1 MSRRSKQRPAAQSS
15 PAPKRSARVWLF
27 RLLAVAL
34 VPAVFLGLLE
44 AGLRLVGY
52 GISTSFLRSERL
64 HDRDVFVPNLRV
76 AERFFGKE
84 LARQPRSFLV
94 DQEKPAGTIR
104 IVVFG
109 ESAAFGDPD
118 PDFGLSRT
126 MRVLLEGRFAGRRF
140 EVVNA
145 AMTGINSH
153 AILPIARDCLR
164 LNADAWVVY
173 MGNNEV
179 VGPYGA
185 GTVFGP
191 QVPAM
196 PLIRASLALKSTRT
210 GQLLDELKSRLN
222 PPPAQRSEWGGMT
235 MFTENRVA
243 EDDPRMSDVY
253 ANFERNLRDIL
264 KLAAAHDVPVVLSTV
279 AVNLKDCAPF
289 ASVHRAKLGSQELA
303 GWERQ
308 FTVGCAAQQAGDWAG
323 ALNAFATAASTDD
336 RFAELHYRIG
346 RCLMNLGRGQE
357 AQSQLQKA
365 RDLDALRFRCDS
377 RMNQILRDTAQ
388 HARGVALVDS
398 ARILDSASP
407 GAIAGAEL
415 FYEHVHLRFEG
426 NYLLARSL
434 AEKVADQ
441 LPKDLALSS
450 KGSWP
455 TSEQCAGRLALA
467 DWNRHRADLTILAR
481 INDPPFTAQ
490 ADQPEQL
497 ARLSREIQALEP
509 ATRPAALKALEPA
522 YLRAIAAAPDDPV
535 TEALHANALEDSG
548 LATEAV
554 AAGRRAADLD
564 PFDPSHW
571 EALGHYC
578 SDAGLADEAIAAL
591 RKCLR
596 LDPSNVSA
604 ANGLGQV
611 LVGQKR
617 FAEAAD
623 VFEAAIGEKPLFG
636 QAQLGLG
643 HALEGLG
650 RTNEAKAHFEEALRH
665 RILTPGGL
673 GGLARFCY
681 ERGRYSEA
689 VTNFLD
695 AIRLD
700 PSDAML
706 HLDLAQALKELG
718 RTDEMRQ
725 HQAAALK
732 LDPTSADAQFLVG
745 LDLARAGDE
754 AAGSEHFAEAVRLR
768 PSFLEA
774 RLNYGLALYHLQRP
788 ADALEQ
794 FAAALKLDPSNPMAQ
809 KLAAALREPAK

>member
-1 MSRRSKQRPAAQSS
+1 M
-15 PAPKRSARVWLF
+15 
-27 RLLAVAL
+27 L

-44 AGLRLVGY
+44 GGLRLAGY
-52 GISTSFLRSERL
+52 GISTGFLRSERF
-64 HDRDVFVPNLRV
+64 HDREVFVPNLRV

-94 DQEKPAGTIR
+94 DQKKPADTIR

-118 PDFGLSRT
+118 PNFGLSRT
-126 MRVLLEGRFAGRRF
+126 LRILLEGRFPGRRF

-191 QVPAM
+191 QVPALA
-196 PLIRASLALKSTRT
+196 LIRASLALKSTRT
-210 GQLLDELKSRLN
+210 GQLLDWLKSRLN

-243 EDDPRMSDVY
+243 EDDRRMPDVY

-264 KLAAAHDVPVVLSTV
+264 KLAADHDVPVVLSTV

-289 ASVHRAKLGSQELA
+289 ASMHRAGLGSPQLA

-308 FTVGCAAQQAGDWAG
+308 FAAGCAAQKAEDWAG
-323 ALNAFATAASTDD
+323 ALNAFMTAASTDD
-336 RFAELHYRIG
+336 RFAELHYRMG
-346 RCLMNLGRGQE
+346 RCLLALGRGQE
-357 AQSQLQKA
+357 AYSRLQKA

-407 GAIAGAEL
+407 GGIAGSEL
-415 FYEHVHLRFEG
+415 FHEHVHLRFEG

-434 AEKVADQ
+434 ADTLVDQ
-441 LPKDLALSS
+441 LPKQQGQTPDV
-450 KGSWP
+450 SWP
-455 TSEQCAGRLALA
+455 TREKCAGRLALA

-490 ADQPEQL
+490 ADQPEQR
-497 ARLSREIQALEP
+497 ARLAREIQALEP
-509 ATRPAALKALEPA
+509 ATRPPALKALEPM
-522 YLRAIAAAPDDPV
+522 YLRAIKAAPDDPV
-535 TEALHANALEDSG
+535 TAALHATALEDSG
-548 LATEAV
+548 IAKEAV
-554 AAGRRAADLD
+554 RAGRRAAELD
-564 PFDPSHW
+564 PYDPSHW

-591 RKCLR
+591 QKCLR
-596 LDPSNVSA
+596 LDPGNVSA

-611 LVGQKR
+611 LSGQKR
-617 FAEAAD
+617 FTEAVE
-623 VFEAAIGEKPLFG
+623 VFSAAIREKPLFG

-643 HALEGLG
+643 HALESLG

-673 GGLARFCY
+673 RGLARFCY
-681 ERGRYSEA
+681 DRGRYSEA

-706 HLDLAQALKELG
+706 HLDLSQALKQLG

-725 HQAAALK
+725 HQAEALR
-732 LDPTSADAQFLVG
+732 LDPTSPDAQFLVG

-754 AAGSEHFAEAVRLR
+754 IAGSEHFAEAVRLR

-774 RLNYGLALYHLQRP
+774 RLNYGLALYHLNRP

-794 FAAALKLDPSNPMAQ
+794 FDATLKIDPSNATAQ
-809 KLAAALREPAK
+809 KLAAALRGSAK

>member
-1 MSRRSKQRPAAQSS
+1 MA
-15 PAPKRSARVWLF
+15 
-27 RLLAVAL
+27 
-34 VPAVFLGLLE
+34 
-44 AGLRLVGY
+44 GY
-52 GISTSFLRSERL
+52 GISTGFLRSERF
-64 HDRDVFVPNLRV
+64 HDREVFVPNLRV

-94 DQEKPAGTIR
+94 DQKKPADTIR

-118 PDFGLSRT
+118 PNFGLSRT
-126 MRVLLEGRFAGRRF
+126 LRILLEERFPGRRF

-191 QVPAM
+191 QVPALA
-196 PLIRASLALKSTRT
+196 LIRASLALKSTRT
-210 GQLLDELKSRLN
+210 GQLLDGLKSRLN

-243 EDDPRMSDVY
+243 EDDRRMPDVY

-264 KLAAAHDVPVVLSTV
+264 KLAADHDVPVVLSTV

-289 ASVHRAKLGSQELA
+289 ASMHRAGLGSPQLA

-308 FTVGCAAQQAGDWAG
+308 FAAGCAAQKAEDWAG
-323 ALNAFATAASTDD
+323 ALNAFMTAASTDD
-336 RFAELHYRIG
+336 RFAELHYRMG
-346 RCLMNLGRGQE
+346 RCLLALGRGQE
-357 AQSQLQKA
+357 AYSRLQKA

-407 GAIAGAEL
+407 GGIAGGEL
-415 FYEHVHLRFEG
+415 FHEHVHLRFEG

-434 AEKVADQ
+434 ADTLVDQ
-441 LPKDLALSS
+441 LPKQQGQTPDV
-450 KGSWP
+450 SWP
-455 TSEQCAGRLALA
+455 TREQCAGRLALA

-490 ADQPEQL
+490 ADQPEQR
-497 ARLSREIQALEP
+497 ARLAREIQALEP
-509 ATRPAALKALEPA
+509 ATRPPALKALEPM

-535 TEALHANALEDSG
+535 TTALHATALEDSG
-548 LATEAV
+548 IAQAAV
-554 AAGRRAADLD
+554 VAGRRAAELD
-564 PFDPSHW
+564 PYDPSHW

-591 RKCLR
+591 QKCLR
-596 LDPSNVSA
+596 LDPGNVSA

-611 LVGQKR
+611 LSGQKR
-617 FAEAAD
+617 FTEAVE
-623 VFEAAIGEKPLFG
+623 VFSAAIREKPLFG

-643 HALEGLG
+643 HALESLG
-650 RTNEAKAHFEEALRH
+650 QTNEAKAHFEEALRH

-673 GGLARFCY
+673 RGLARFCY
-681 ERGRYSEA
+681 DRGRYSEA

-706 HLDLAQALKELG
+706 HLDLSQALKQLG

-725 HQAAALK
+725 HQAEALR
-732 LDPTSADAQFLVG
+732 LDPTSPDAQFLVG

-754 AAGSEHFAEAVRLR
+754 IAGSEHFAEAVRLR
-768 PSFLEA
+768 PGFLEA
-774 RLNYGLALYHLQRP
+774 RLNYGLALYHLNRP

-794 FAAALKLDPSNPMAQ
+794 FDAALKIDPSNATAQ
-809 KLAAALREPAK
+809 KLAAALRGSAK